1 MNEGKRLDSHTSYTQ
16 VRCLIKKKCVD
27 KILMPVNLPSQPGF
41 DKI

>member
-1 MNEGKRLDSHTSYTQ
+1 MNEGQRLDSHTSYTL
-16 VRCLIKKKCVD
+16 VHCFIKKKCVD

>member
-1 MNEGKRLDSHTSYTQ
+1 MRGKDLTLILLTL

-27 KILMPVNLPSQPGF
+27 KILMPVNLPSQPGL

>member
-1 MNEGKRLDSHTSYTQ
+1 MRGKDLTLILLIL
-16 VRCLIKKKCVD
+16 CLIKKKCVD